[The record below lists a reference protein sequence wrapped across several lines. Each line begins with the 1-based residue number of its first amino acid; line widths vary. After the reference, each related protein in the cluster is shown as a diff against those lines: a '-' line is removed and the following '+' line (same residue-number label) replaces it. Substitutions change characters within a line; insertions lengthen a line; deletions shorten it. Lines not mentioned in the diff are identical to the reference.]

1 MTLWKKNLLVFWLI
15 LSPVAVHAQSL
26 DEGLSLY
33 KDHKYEQAVFTLYDV
48 LLNDADPDNRDQAQ
62 IYLAEGLR
70 KLELYLPAL
79 FYYSDLFKIGPRN
92 RYYFNA
98 IEGLLDIQRKL
109 HDHLIV
115 PNLINEGLNPDAFGQ
130 LDSASIAQINY
141 MIGEL
146 SFRQRKNQDAQAF
159 LEYVA
164 DDSRYYPRARYLL
177 GILNIRRGQPEK
189 ALAHFGAIS
198 QMYKDTSDEDHKY
211 ISDMSKLAAA
221 RVKYG
226 LGQYREAAAGF
237 KEVPRFSESWF
248 TAMYENS
255 WAYFRLGEYGKAL
268 GELQSSTAPYF
279 SKRHMPEAYVVQ
291 GTTYFVLCQWDR
303 VRLAVDYFKENY
315 DPMLSDLRA
324 YLEESRA
331 PAEYYRHVIADA
343 NPHYS
348 IELARSVR
356 STKRFKDFHYLLT
369 HIAWEKKAV
378 AEMGTWRSTRLQDDL
393 TAVLVSQQEQL
404 EPAVGNW
411 ARMQLRNREVMLQH
425 FQNQIN
431 ILDFEVTDAER
442 KWLEQGKEILKGRRA
457 RLPRPAIPDDQWQ
470 HWGFRRE
477 YWKDEIGYIE
487 HAVRSEC
494 F

>member
-1 MTLWKKNLLVFWLI
+1 M
-15 LSPVAVHAQSL
+15 
-26 DEGLSLY
+26 
-33 KDHKYEQAVFTLYDV
+33 
-48 LLNDADPDNRDQAQ
+48 
-62 IYLAEGLR
+62 
-70 KLELYLPAL
+70 
-79 FYYSDLFKIGPRN
+79 
-92 RYYFNA
+92 
-98 IEGLLDIQRKL
+98 
-109 HDHLIV
+109 
-115 PNLINEGLNPDAFGQ
+115 
-130 LDSASIAQINY
+130 
-141 MIGEL
+141 
-146 SFRQRKNQDAQAF
+146 
-159 LEYVA
+159 
-164 DDSRYYPRARYLL
+164 
-177 GILNIRRGQPEK
+177 
-189 ALAHFGAIS
+189 
-198 QMYKDTSDEDHKY
+198 
-211 ISDMSKLAAA
+211 
-221 RVKYG
+221 
-226 LGQYREAAAGF
+226 
-237 KEVPRFSESWF
+237 
-248 TAMYENS
+248 
-255 WAYFRLGEYGKAL
+255 
-268 GELQSSTAPYF
+268 
-279 SKRHMPEAYVVQ
+279 
-291 GTTYFVLCQWDR
+291 
-303 VRLAVDYFKENY
+303 
-315 DPMLSDLRA
+315 
-324 YLEESRA
+324 
-331 PAEYYRHVIADA
+331 IADA